1 MKANSRWIRLSTI
14 GRPIDV
20 HDRTNRT
27 IVLVATGTLLAGVIL
42 SLVQGDAWGN
52 AVIQGLTWGGST
64 FLAWALCRETD
75 PDRWYSA
82 FFAAAGALGGVIWLG
97 SPGFLFLFWFLLAM
111 RYINR
116 STGAPPGAL
125 DFVALYGIKLWLG
138 FTAHWTI
145 PLLTFPTVFFADIQ
159 RFPKAVRIGL
169 PLALPT
175 AAVLLGFARGWHFV
189 TPQWGW
195 LEILGLTAIVL
206 TVAPVI
212 ASYRCVRSVDDRAG
226 MPLKSHRVQW
236 ALGWVAGAAMILT
249 LTGAATIQ
257 ELGPVWAALAG
268 TVVGWLIETLRTLPQ
283 KQGT

>member
-1 MKANSRWIRLSTI
+1 MRAARGRIRLSTI
-14 GRPIDV
+14 GRPIDL

-27 IVLVATGTLLAGVIL
+27 IVLVATGALLSGAIL
-42 SLVQGDAWGN
+42 SLIQGDAWGN
-52 AVIQGLTWGGST
+52 AVIQGLTWGGSV
-64 FLAWALCRETD
+64 FLAWALGRETD

-82 FFAAAGALGGVIWLG
+82 FFAAAGALSGVIWLG
-97 SPGFLFLFWFLLAM
+97 PPSFLFLLWFLLAM

-116 STGAPPGAL
+116 STGSPPGVL

-169 PLALPT
+169 PFALPT
-175 AAVLLGFARGWHFV
+175 AAVLLGFTRGWHFV
-189 TPQWGW
+189 TPEWGW

-206 TVAPVI
+206 ALVPVI
-212 ASYRCVRSVDDRAG
+212 ASYRHVRSVDDRAG
-226 MPLKSHRVQW
+226 MPLKSHRLQW
-236 ALGWVAGAAMILT
+236 ALGWVVVAAMILT

-268 TVVGWLIETLRTLPQ
+268 TILGRTIETLFKRR
-283 KQGT
+283 

>member
-1 MKANSRWIRLSTI
+1 MKAAANKIRLSTI
-14 GRPIDV
+14 GRPIDL

-27 IVLVATGTLLAGVIL
+27 IVLVATGALLSGAIL
-42 SLVQGDAWGN
+42 SLIQGDAWGN
-52 AVIQGLTWGGST
+52 AVIQGLTWGSSV
-64 FLAWALCRETD
+64 FLAWALGRETD

-82 FFAAAGALGGVIWLG
+82 FFAAAGALSGVIWLG
-97 SPGFLFLFWFLLAM
+97 PPSFLFLLWFLLAM

-116 STGAPPGAL
+116 STGSPPGVL

-169 PLALPT
+169 PFALPA
-175 AAVLLGFARGWHFV
+175 AAVLLGFTRGWHFV
-189 TPQWGW
+189 TPEWGW

-206 TVAPVI
+206 ALVPVI
-212 ASYRCVRSVDDRAG
+212 ASYRHVRSVDDRAD

-236 ALGWVAGAAMILT
+236 ALRWVVVAAMILT

-268 TVVGWLIETLRTLPQ
+268 TILGRTIETLFKRR
-283 KQGT
+283 

>member
-1 MKANSRWIRLSTI
+1 L
-14 GRPIDV
+14 
-20 HDRTNRT
+20 
-27 IVLVATGTLLAGVIL
+27 
-42 SLVQGDAWGN
+42 
-52 AVIQGLTWGGST
+52 
-64 FLAWALCRETD
+64 
-75 PDRWYSA
+75 
-82 FFAAAGALGGVIWLG
+82 
-97 SPGFLFLFWFLLAM
+97 WFLLAM

-116 STGAPPGAL
+116 STGSPPGVL

-169 PLALPT
+169 PFALPT
-175 AAVLLGFARGWHFV
+175 AAILLGFTRGWHFE

-206 TVAPVI
+206 ALVPVI
-212 ASYRCVRSVDDRAG
+212 ASYRHVRSVDDRAG
-226 MPLKSHRVQW
+226 MPLRSHRVQW
-236 ALGWVAGAAMILT
+236 ALGWVVVAVMILT

-268 TVVGWLIETLRTLPQ
+268 TILGRTIETLFKRC
-283 KQGT
+283 